1 MDILPLILAAIVG
14 TGVPVET
21 LYAGMIAESELEP
34 RAERWGRQ
42 TVTAR
47 AYIQSDDMQALQWLL
62 DSVWPDVSFGYSQ
75 RIVKYHWAGD
85 QTPTVKNVMAVRQ
98 AVFDD
103 PEEDLRQ
110 MALHLEWCRTQTA
123 NRPLDRVD
131 GDREL
136 GALVCY
142 NAGHYPS
149 LHASWWTTYDSH
161 VTRYRQ
167 ALEKSRTAIATSL
180 SRK

>member
-1 MDILPLILAAIVG
+1 MDILPMLLAAIVG
-14 TGVPVET
+14 TGVPVDT

-42 TVTAR
+42 TETALS
-47 AYIQSDDMQALQWLL
+47 YIQADDMQALQWLL

-85 QTPTVKNVMAVRQ
+85 KTQTVKNVMAVRQ

-103 PEEDLRQ
+103 PEKDLRQ
-110 MALHLEWCRTQTA
+110 MALHLDWCRTQTEK
-123 NRPLDRVD
+123 RPLDRVN

-149 LHASWWTTYDSH
+149 LHSNWWTTYGAH
-161 VTRYRQ
+161 VSRYQ
-167 ALEKSRTAIATSL
+167 AALDQARTELAEPPIP
-180 SRK
+180 